1 MVLRRTPPPQSRAA
15 APGAAAAASQQTQAA
30 PATPANRAKKISDRV
45 LVVDDNAT
53 VRHFMEVKLAP
64 FGFGVD
70 FAESGEEA
78 IGLTGENEYTCI
90 FLDVVL
96 PGIDGFQVCK
106 LIKSNKQAIK
116 RTAIVMLTGR
126 TSTFDKMRG
135 TLAGCDEYLTKP
147 VDENRLLE
155 VMAKF
160 LPLPAAAT
168 V

>member
-1 MVLRRTPPPQSRAA
+1 
-15 APGAAAAASQQTQAA
+15 
-30 PATPANRAKKISDRV
+30 
-45 LVVDDNAT
+45 
-53 VRHFMEVKLAP
+53 MEVKLAP

-78 IGLTGENEYTCI
+78 IGLTGEKEYTCI